1 MVHTYH
7 KLQLDC
13 LFMLGGNG
21 STKTANR
28 LREEGLNVIALPK
41 TIDNDTW
48 GTEMTF
54 LALGAPSTSPPSA
67 STTFTPPLRATVAC
81 SSSRSWDTR
90 SAGFRYMP
98 ASRAARMSS

>member
-48 GTEMTF
+48 
-54 LALGAPSTSPPSA
+54 APS
-67 STTFTPPLRATVAC
+67 
-81 SSSRSWDTR
+81 
-90 SAGFRYMP
+90 
-98 ASRAARMSS
+98 